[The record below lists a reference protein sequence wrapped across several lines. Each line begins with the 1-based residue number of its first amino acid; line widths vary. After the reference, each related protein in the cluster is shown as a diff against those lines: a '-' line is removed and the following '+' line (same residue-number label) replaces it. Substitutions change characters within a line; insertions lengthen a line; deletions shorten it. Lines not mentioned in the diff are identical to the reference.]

1 MKSRCVATSA
11 HACAICSLG
20 GGSERRL
27 PFRRSWGSRFVC
39 GGIAS
44 NARSTRKARLA
55 RSLALDETVEET
67 LCLLCA
73 HGGVLHREGHR
84 HVGHGARRRLCFARR
99 TVWASGTAAMAPR
112 DHPNSSGGRAASAA
126 RGRHLDECERTT
138 ALGELRGVLLV
149 SPQLSPQRP
158 APTTDGRGSRSRGSC
173 SASRH
178 YVFPGHL
185 LQSKSARDDPRAG
198 CCGPA
203 VRHVTSSP
211 SLAPPMAHSQ
221 VLELLH

>member
-1 MKSRCVATSA
+1 MCFELRSVLSDGISARAVASVSACAHATSSLVA
-11 HACAICSLG
+11 HAFIS
-20 GGSERRL
+20 
-27 PFRRSWGSRFVC
+27 
-39 GGIAS
+39 
-44 NARSTRKARLA
+44 ARM
-55 RSLALDETVEET
+55 EESAT
-67 LCLLCA
+67 AQLI
-73 HGGVLHREGHR
+73 VMS
-84 HVGHGARRRLCFARR
+84 GHGAPGGPRFARR
-99 TVWASGTAAMAPR
+99 PSLASGTAAMAPR